1 MVIAIDFGTTYSG
14 FAFSL
19 RDKKEKIIHKK
30 WHGTSGHG
38 LESSK
43 TSTTILLKPDGQFAC
58 FGYEAEEK
66 YQELCNSNDHTKW
79 HYFNHFKMEL
89 HFKKV
94 YILYSEYNVFKN

>member
-19 RDKKEKIIHKK
+19 GDKKEKIFLKK
-30 WHGTSGHG
+30 WHGTSSHA

-43 TSTTILLKPDGQFAC
+43 TPTTILLTPDKQFAY

-66 YQELCNSNDHTKW
+66 YQDLFSSNDHTKW

-89 HFKKV
+89 HSKKV
-94 YILYSEYNVFKN
+94 YILYNEYN